1 MTLKLIITVVH
12 HSVGE
17 STVTKN
23 LVAPLDNQPDLQS
36 PISERFPTPDEAL
49 AKAKQLQAEAG
60 GSDVARITVYDFR
73 PEPAS

>member
-23 LVAPLDNQPDLQS
+23 LVAPL
-36 PISERFPTPDEAL
+36 EA
-49 AKAKQLQAEAG
+49 QA
-60 GSDVARITVYDFR
+60 R
-73 PEPAS
+73 